1 LTIAH
6 LQSYGQIAFTPLE
19 RLVSAA
25 QTWERARVGFKGP
38 GLVAIGAAG
47 VGGLLLLAFVTLL
60 LIRARRETR
69 KYQKELAGLLALR
82 KTAESASKA
91 NAEFLASMIPRI
103 RTPMNAIVGFIHLA
117 LQTDLDPELRE
128 QLDTVR
134 TSADWLMHIANDA
147 LEFSSIEVGGLAV
160 DHMPF
165 SISECILSA
174 MKIVEREASAKRLVT
189 SSKIDPKLPE
199 VVCGDPI
206 RFQHA
211 IFNLLNYAVGFAE
224 TGSIVLSASLESDSA
239 DGVLVRVAITD
250 TGLEIPPAARPLI
263 SEPISHADVGPALRS
278 DPAGFGLV
286 ISRRLIDRMGGT
298 MGPPGQLDAC
308 NAFEFTVP
316 FQKQK
321 RAAEIDLPIRALE
334 RLAPKCLSILVAEDS
349 AVNRR
354 LITKVLESDG
364 HRVWTVTNGKEAVHK
379 VRTEGFDLILM
390 DLEMPGMDGLEAT
403 RAIRAAEAPNLR
415 VPIYALTA
423 HALPGDRDNCF
434 AAGMDGF
441 VAKPIAVDEV
451 LQLVSQIALQSRTGT
466 AEPVT
471 DCVDSGANAG
481 EGSFEPCVP
490 EADTTPSTDFVSAV
504 GDEYFDS
511 SPYLLAKAAAG
522 TETNGFPSATRDAL
536 NAETDIAATTAED
549 LPGADDDNVLERVPQ
564 SRSPLSAAE
573 GLALLE
579 AACELTDYSPPAVT
593 QAVAKGA
600 TGIEINGSSGATR
613 DALNAETDEAAA
625 DIAIAV
631 AEDLSSADSDEAN
644 SDDNCRQDTQQ
655 SPIPLSAAES
665 LALLEAA
672 CESTQHSPPAVTQA
686 VAKGATGTE
695 TNSFSGATRDALN
708 AGMDEAADI
717 AIAVAEDLSSAN
729 SDEADCDDNV
739 LQEIQQSPIPL
750 SAAESLALLEAACQ
764 LTQHSPSPMK
774 QADDPT
780 PAAARDPFEQA
791 RKSLSKSSFGIRVV
805 HNDGDP
811 SDRNLI

>member
-1 LTIAH
+1 M
-6 LQSYGQIAFTPLE
+6 
-19 RLVSAA
+19 
-25 QTWERARVGFKGP
+25 GFKGP
-38 GLVAIGAAG
+38 ALVAIGAAG
-47 VGGLLLLAFVTLL
+47 VGVLLLFVFVTLL

-69 KYQKELAGLLALR
+69 KCQKELDGLLALR

-91 NAEFLASMIPRI
+91 NAEFLATMIPRI

-174 MKIVEREASAKRLVT
+174 MKIVEREASAKKLVT
-189 SSKIDPKLPE
+189 RSKIDPKLPE

-224 TGSIVLSASLESDSA
+224 TGSIVLSASLDSDSA

-250 TGLEIPPAARPLI
+250 TAFEIPPAARPLI
-263 SEPISHADVGPALRS
+263 FEPISHADVGTALRS

-298 MGPPGQLDAC
+298 MGSPTRLDARS
-308 NAFEFTVP
+308 AFEFTVP

-321 RAAEIDLPIRALE
+321 RAAEIDLPIRAPEGL
-334 RLAPKCLSILVAEDS
+334 PSKSLSILVAEDS

-354 LITKVLESDG
+354 LITRVLESDG

-403 RAIRAAEAPNLR
+403 RAIRAAEVPNLR

-423 HALPGDRDNCF
+423 HALPGDRENCF

-451 LQLVSQIALQSRTGT
+451 LQLVSQIARQPRNDIAGP
-466 AEPVT
+466 ET

-481 EGSFEPCVP
+481 EGSAEPCIP
-490 EADTTPSTDFVSAV
+490 EAAATPSTDFLSAV

-511 SPYLLAKAAAG
+511 SPYLLAKAGAG
-522 TETNGFPSATRDAL
+522 METNGFSGATREAL
-536 NAETDIAATTAED
+536 SVAADIAATAAED
-549 LPGADDDNVLERVPQ
+549 LRGPDNDNVLQRVPQ

-579 AACELTDYSPPAVT
+579 AACELTEY
-593 QAVAKGA
+593 
-600 TGIEINGSSGATR
+600 
-613 DALNAETDEAAA
+613 
-625 DIAIAV
+625 
-631 AEDLSSADSDEAN
+631 
-644 SDDNCRQDTQQ
+644 
-655 SPIPLSAAES
+655 
-665 LALLEAA
+665 
-672 CESTQHSPPAVTQA
+672 SPPAVTQA

-695 TNSFSGATRDALN
+695 TNGFSGATRDALHVETN
-708 AGMDEAADI
+708 EAAADI
-717 AIAVAEDLSSAN
+717 AIPVAEGLSSAD

-739 LQEIQQSPIPL
+739 LQNMQQSHTPL
-750 SAAESLALLEAACQ
+750 SATEGLALLEAACELTQYSPPAVEKAVAKVATGTEMNGFSGATIETLNAEVDAGADIAVALAEDLSGADSDEASSNDNRLHEIQQSPTPLSASKGLGLLDAAYQ
-764 LTQHSPSPMK
+764 LSQHSPAPMK
-774 QADDPT
+774 QADDPR